1 MTARMRT
8 INEAIAAIKE
18 ADPQTAFTQS
28 ALRRMI
34 RSGEIPSVHIG
45 RKYLVNLDTLFDYL
59 NNPAPIQSAKLLTVN
74 NGIRPLKEKI
84 YS

>member
-8 INEAIAAIKE
+8 ISETIAAIRE
-18 ADPQTAFTQS
+18 ADPQTAFTQT

-34 RSGEIPSVHIG
+34 KTGEVPSVRVG
-45 RKYLVNLDTLFDYL
+45 AKYLVNLDTLFDYL
-59 NNPAPIQSAKLLTVN
+59 SNPPTQQTKIFTV
-74 NGIRPLKEKI
+74 NGIRPVKEKI